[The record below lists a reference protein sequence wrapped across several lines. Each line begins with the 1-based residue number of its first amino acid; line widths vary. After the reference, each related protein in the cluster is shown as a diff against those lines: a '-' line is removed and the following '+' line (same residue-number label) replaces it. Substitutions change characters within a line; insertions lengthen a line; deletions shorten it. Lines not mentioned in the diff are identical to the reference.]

1 MLWHKQPSG
10 GRKCIAEF
18 YYLDVDDILALLT
31 QFFISVEA
39 YLVLLAV
46 SIPTL
51 RPILKSKKSS
61 TPYDPRTQ
69 RNALGAGGS
78 RGVATKAGNSALTDS
93 HSTAP
98 FERLWE
104 PPTLM
109 NNTDISDGEEADSYN
124 LQACKGGGRALNITY
139 LYSEG
144 QGSLSNAHHQSPDY
158 NHDMTTRV
166 RS

>member
-1 MLWHKQPSG
+1 MLWQKQPSG
-10 GRKCIAEF
+10 GRKCATIF
-18 YYLDVDDILALLT
+18 YYLEVEVKFDTLTLLT
-31 QFFISVEA
+31 LFFISVEA

-93 HSTAP
+93 HNTAP

-109 NNTDISDGEEADSYN
+109 KNININDGGEADRYD
-124 LQACKGGGRALNITY
+124 LQTYKGGGRALNTTY
-139 LYSEG
+139 LYSKSH
-144 QGSLSNAHHQSPDY
+144 GSLSNARPPEA
-158 NHDMTTRV
+158 RF
-166 RS
+166 